1 MEDNKCVKLVAED
14 VILTKTNEEENP
26 LNVAAY
32 SVNLS
37 SNRPIV
43 KKQ

>member
-1 MEDNKCVKLVAED
+1 MKFCGKKKYPVVEDNKCVKLVAED

-32 SVNLS
+32 SVN
-37 SNRPIV
+37 
-43 KKQ
+43 